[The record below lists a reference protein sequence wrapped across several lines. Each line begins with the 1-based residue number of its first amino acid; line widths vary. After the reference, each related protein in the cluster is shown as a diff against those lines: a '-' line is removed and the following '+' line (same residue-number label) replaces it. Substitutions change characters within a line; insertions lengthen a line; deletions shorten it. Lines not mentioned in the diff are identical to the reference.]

1 MYPDYVEALLLPD
14 TYTHKVDKV
23 QFEQTHLSYVFIA
36 GKYVYKIKKS
46 VSFDFVDQ
54 TKLSQRYEF
63 CVAEVEQNRVLAPD
77 VYLGVVSINK
87 NPDGRI
93 FISEDGQKDDIIE
106 YAVKMKKL
114 QIQDNLEFL
123 INQKTAIENFA
134 EIVVNK
140 IFSFHQKAKPFN
152 AGLEQGG
159 WQAEQAW
166 CNDELLQQKIHI
178 GHSLEKSNAQLINE
192 YMMKTLEKFKLVF
205 DTRYTDGQ
213 IVFGHG
219 DLQLKHFYLDRS
231 KKDELSIVDCIE
243 FSNDFHFKYID
254 KGYDLSFLT
263 MGLDLYSHS
272 FLADEISGKYLS
284 LAGDK
289 YLGLLHPYHKFL
301 RALIRG
307 KVEGLTALS
316 DTADEQ
322 TKKIFFD
329 SSKNFFK
336 LATKYAKTIQ
346 TPFVTVVAGLS
357 GTGKSM
363 IAGAIACRVG
373 AIYLSSDVIR
383 KEMFGISKYDHISA
397 SDAKNI
403 YSETSHIA
411 VYAEIRRQARKY
423 IASGFSVV
431 IDAAH
436 LKIEER
442 QAIRKLCFELSMPL
456 EFIWLNA
463 DSHIVKERINKR
475 KKMQYIIS
483 DADLEIHNLQLDS
496 YEKITKKEIVSIVT
510 NSSSFESVF
519 RELTNSSEL
528 LHDRLLF

>member
-1 MYPDYVEALLLPD
+1 
-14 TYTHKVDKV
+14 
-23 QFEQTHLSYVFIA
+23 
-36 GKYVYKIKKS
+36 
-46 VSFDFVDQ
+46 
-54 TKLSQRYEF
+54 
-63 CVAEVEQNRVLAPD
+63 
-77 VYLGVVSINK
+77 
-87 NPDGRI
+87 
-93 FISEDGQKDDIIE
+93 
-106 YAVKMKKL
+106 
-114 QIQDNLEFL
+114 
-123 INQKTAIENFA
+123 
-134 EIVVNK
+134 
-140 IFSFHQKAKPFN
+140 
-152 AGLEQGG
+152 
-159 WQAEQAW
+159 
-166 CNDELLQQKIHI
+166 
-178 GHSLEKSNAQLINE
+178 
-192 YMMKTLEKFKLVF
+192 
-205 DTRYTDGQ
+205 
-213 IVFGHG
+213 
-219 DLQLKHFYLDRS
+219 
-231 KKDELSIVDCIE
+231 
-243 FSNDFHFKYID
+243 
-254 KGYDLSFLT
+254 

-383 KEMFGISKYDHISA
+383 KEMFDISKYDHISA
-397 SDAKNI
+397 SDAQNI
-403 YSETSHIA
+403 YSEKSHIA

-436 LKIEER
+436 LKVEER

-463 DSHIVKERINKR
+463 DSHIVKERITKR

-496 YEKITKKEIVSIVT
+496 YEKITKEEIVSIVT